1 MTTPWVHDE
10 DTTRDVI
17 KRALELGINFI
28 DTANVYSH
36 GTSKEFIGRSLKNLG
51 VPRDDVV
58 LASKV
63 YFNDGA
69 FSAEAIA
76 REIDGSLTRLGT
88 DYLDLYIIHRFDYS
102 TPIEET
108 MEALDSLIKAGKVR
122 ALGASEMYAYQL
134 HNMEIVAELNG
145 WIPFTSMQFTKIC
158 FTAKTSGSCCQYAA
172 TTTWR

>member
-1 MTTPWVHDE
+1 LGS
-10 DTTRDVI
+10 

-69 FSAEAIA
+69 LSGYRKMSAA
-76 REIDGSLTRLGT
+76 LTR
-88 DYLDLYIIHRFDYS
+88 
-102 TPIEET
+102 
-108 MEALDSLIKAGKVR
+108 
-122 ALGASEMYAYQL
+122 
-134 HNMEIVAELNG
+134 HN
-145 WIPFTSMQFTKIC
+145 Q
-158 FTAKTSGSCCQYAA
+158 
-172 TTTWR
+172 

>member
-1 MTTPWVHDE
+1 MLT
-10 DTTRDVI
+10 
-17 KRALELGINFI
+17 
-28 DTANVYSH
+28 
-36 GTSKEFIGRSLKNLG
+36 
-51 VPRDDVV
+51 
-58 LASKV
+58 SKV

-69 FSAEAIA
+69 LSAEAIA
-76 REIDGSLTRLGT
+76 RKIDGSLTRLGT
-88 DYLDLYIIHRFDYS
+88 DYLDPSILI
-102 TPIEET
+102 TPPPIEDT
-108 MEALDSLIKAGKVR
+108 METPDSLVKAGKVC

>member
-1 MTTPWVHDE
+1 MRRSRVTTPWVHNE

-36 GTSKEFIGRSLKNLG
+36 GTSEEFIGRSLKNLG

-69 FSAEAIA
+69 LSAEAIA

-88 DYLDLYIIHRFDYS
+88 DYLEPSILI
-102 TPIEET
+102 TPPPLRTPWRHQIPW
-108 MEALDSLIKAGKVR
+108 SRPGR
-122 ALGASEMYAYQL
+122 YA
-134 HNMEIVAELNG
+134 
-145 WIPFTSMQFTKIC
+145 P
-158 FTAKTSGSCCQYAA
+158 
-172 TTTWR
+172 